1 MNEKGISL
9 VQLRQRKTRQTAA
22 LFLAPV
28 IILLVVFIAYPIIDT
43 FITSGY
49 QWNGISAD
57 KKMVGLANWAKL
69 IKDTKF
75 WIAFKNNVIIM
86 ILSIIIQIPL
96 GLAMATFLDFGGK
109 KLTIFKVIWFIPM
122 LMSSVAIGFLFTY
135 ALATNGGIVSTISGW
150 FGGGNIDLLGNPK
163 LALLTVILIIAWQ
176 FTPFYMVYF
185 MAGYTNIPYDVFEA
199 ARIDGATRG
208 QYFWKIALPLLIPS
222 IKSAAILSMVG
233 SLKYFDLIYV
243 MTGGGPGTATELMAT
258 YMYKESFKN
267 FNMGYGSAIAG
278 GMFIL
283 ITMVSMITMKLI
295 NGKQEDYGMDSY
307 KKSRRKSI
315 IAWIIAF
322 VLAIGAAIVSFTP
335 FIFMVLNSFKE
346 KFEMLTKGVF
356 QLPDQLN
363 WSNYTE
369 VLTGGFA
376 NYFKNSV
383 IVLAISLILLL
394 FISACASYPL
404 ARFKFKM
411 AQPIYAIIVACM
423 SIPVHITLIPVF
435 KMSKSTGLYDT
446 IWSLVGP
453 YVAFAVPISVFIL
466 TSFMKEIPREIEES
480 AEIDGCGKIQ
490 MFFSMILPLSKPG
503 MATLAIYNG
512 VNMWNEFSFVNTL
525 TQSAQN
531 RTLPLAIWEFQG
543 QYSMNTPMIMAVLT
557 LTLLPMVIMFIIFQD
572 KLVKGMTAGA
582 VKG

>member
-1 MNEKGISL
+1 
-9 VQLRQRKTRQTAA
+9 
-22 LFLAPV
+22 
-28 IILLVVFIAYPIIDT
+28 
-43 FITSGY
+43 
-49 QWNGISAD
+49 
-57 KKMVGLANWAKL
+57 
-69 IKDTKF
+69 
-75 WIAFKNNVIIM
+75 
-86 ILSIIIQIPL
+86 
-96 GLAMATFLDFGGK
+96 
-109 KLTIFKVIWFIPM
+109 
-122 LMSSVAIGFLFTY
+122 
-135 ALATNGGIVSTISGW
+135 
-150 FGGGNIDLLGNPK
+150 
-163 LALLTVILIIAWQ
+163 
-176 FTPFYMVYF
+176 
-185 MAGYTNIPYDVFEA
+185 
-199 ARIDGATRG
+199 
-208 QYFWKIALPLLIPS
+208 
-222 IKSAAILSMVG
+222 
-233 SLKYFDLIYV
+233 
-243 MTGGGPGTATELMAT
+243 
-258 YMYKESFKN
+258 
-267 FNMGYGSAIAG
+267 
-278 GMFIL
+278 
-283 ITMVSMITMKLI
+283 
-295 NGKQEDYGMDSY
+295 MDSY
-307 KKSRRKSI
+307 KKSKRKSI
-315 IAWIIAF
+315 IAWTVAF
-322 VLAIGAAIVSFTP
+322 ILAIGAAIVSFMP
-335 FIFMVLNSFKE
+335 FVFMVLNSFKE

-356 QLPDQLN
+356 QLPDKLN

-369 VLTGGFA
+369 VLTGGFG

-446 IWSLVGP
+446 IWSLIGP
-453 YVAFAVPISVFIL
+453 YIAFAVPISVFIL

>member
-1 MNEKGISL
+1 
-9 VQLRQRKTRQTAA
+9 
-22 LFLAPV
+22 
-28 IILLVVFIAYPIIDT
+28 
-43 FITSGY
+43 
-49 QWNGISAD
+49 
-57 KKMVGLANWAKL
+57 
-69 IKDTKF
+69 
-75 WIAFKNNVIIM
+75 
-86 ILSIIIQIPL
+86 
-96 GLAMATFLDFGGK
+96 
-109 KLTIFKVIWFIPM
+109 
-122 LMSSVAIGFLFTY
+122 
-135 ALATNGGIVSTISGW
+135 
-150 FGGGNIDLLGNPK
+150 
-163 LALLTVILIIAWQ
+163 
-176 FTPFYMVYF
+176 
-185 MAGYTNIPYDVFEA
+185 
-199 ARIDGATRG
+199 
-208 QYFWKIALPLLIPS
+208 
-222 IKSAAILSMVG
+222 
-233 SLKYFDLIYV
+233 
-243 MTGGGPGTATELMAT
+243 
-258 YMYKESFKN
+258 
-267 FNMGYGSAIAG
+267 
-278 GMFIL
+278 
-283 ITMVSMITMKLI
+283 
-295 NGKQEDYGMDSY
+295 MDSY

-315 IAWIIAF
+315 IAWVIAF

-369 VLTGGFA
+369 VLTGGFV

-453 YVAFAVPISVFIL
+453 YVAF
-466 TSFMKEIPREIEES
+466 